1 MKLLRTES
9 YMQTQTRDIRKCL
22 EMQIFFAVA
31 RVTSRRKHNSDI
43 IVTAFRKHSH
53 IVHIAMF
60 TAARR
65 KYSYISLIAMFTAAR
80 RKHSYISHI
89 AMFTAARR
97 KNRYILHI
105 AMFTATCY
113 TSELQRFDCIKVL
126 VSFTY
131 LFCVTVLSDL

>member
-1 MKLLRTES
+1 M
-9 YMQTQTRDIRKCL
+9 
-22 EMQIFFAVA
+22 A

-53 IVHIAMF
+53 IV
-60 TAARR
+60 
-65 KYSYISLIAMFTAAR
+65 
-80 RKHSYISHI
+80 HI

-126 VSFTY
+126 DSYTY
-131 LFCVTVLSDL
+131 LFYLRAQKQKMAIFDIK